1 MTVLLCPEVL
11 DKSALISNGRPIFL
25 RIIKHI
31 ITTVTVV
38 ISWRCF
44 LTFYLSFRGIKLSK
58 NSIEWVLFH
67 FIPNSII
74 CFFKTIK
81 KQK

>member
-25 RIIKHI
+25 RIIKYI

-44 LTFYLSFRGIKLSK
+44 
-58 NSIEWVLFH
+58 
-67 FIPNSII
+67 
-74 CFFKTIK
+74 
-81 KQK
+81 